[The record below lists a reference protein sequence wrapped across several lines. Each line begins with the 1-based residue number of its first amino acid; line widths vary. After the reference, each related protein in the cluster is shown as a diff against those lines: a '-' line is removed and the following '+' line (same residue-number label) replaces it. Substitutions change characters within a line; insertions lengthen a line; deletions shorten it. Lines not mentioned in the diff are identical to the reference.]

1 LLLVPATD
9 AVTLPPELWARLE
22 PAFARGVGHGL
33 LELGLREVGTALPA
47 DFAYWRDFAAR
58 YVTVLCTSFRC
69 EDCSQAVDPAK
80 AGVADSQSQG
90 GDRQARPRRAQADGE
105 APMKPDARLV
115 QLTQREVELL
125 LRYGYPF
132 EAEAARL
139 RACKLR
145 DEIRIGAFWLSQ
157 WIGDSYSARNVR
169 GARLREELDAL
180 CCVLESAERG
190 GRTARGAH
198 GEE

>member
-1 LLLVPATD
+1 
-9 AVTLPPELWARLE
+9 
-22 PAFARGVGHGL
+22 
-33 LELGLREVGTALPA
+33 
-47 DFAYWRDFAAR
+47 
-58 YVTVLCTSFRC
+58 
-69 EDCSQAVDPAK
+69 
-80 AGVADSQSQG
+80 
-90 GDRQARPRRAQADGE
+90 
-105 APMKPDARLV
+105 MKTDARLV

-125 LRYGYPF
+125 LRYGHPF

-145 DEIRIGAFWLSQ
+145 DGWVEIRIGAFWLSQ
-157 WIGDSYSARNVR
+157 WIGDLSYSARNVR